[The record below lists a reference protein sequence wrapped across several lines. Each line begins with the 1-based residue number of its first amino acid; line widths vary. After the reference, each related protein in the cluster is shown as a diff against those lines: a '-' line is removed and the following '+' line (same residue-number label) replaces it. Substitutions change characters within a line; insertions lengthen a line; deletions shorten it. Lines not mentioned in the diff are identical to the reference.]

1 MPAKYILM
9 TITIAKKSSVV
20 STNYIINIA
29 VKLLHMYNL
38 MELNSV

>member
-9 TITIAKKSSVV
+9 TITIAKSSVV
-20 STNYIINIA
+20 LTNYIINIV
-29 VKLLHMYNL
+29 VKLFYMYNL